1 MSLWQ
6 DVSPVSVFV
15 HISLKGQRCSFVTWA
30 AFYMLTR
37 MRASDCLSLFLRYL
51 LLIGLSDCIGVPLV
65 VQSYRSLLCCISS
78 RKGCFCA
85 TLDYRRVPLS
95 QKSRVIREAQ
105 EVCHAYSSHSSTFW
119 KVQWTAT
126 SNFLRHILYGPRL
139 VPCSCSR
146 TLVVSCAGF
155 RPTNDTIGALRQQGS
170 LSLCV

>member
-1 MSLWQ
+1 MRRQSLF
-6 DVSPVSVFV
+6 SSI
-15 HISLKGQRCSFVTWA
+15 ISLKGQWCSFVTWA

-95 QKSRVIREAQ
+95 QVQGYMRRTSLPCLLKPFLYVLESTMDRDFQ
-105 EVCHAYSSHSSTFW
+105 FSSTYPLW
-119 KVQWTAT
+119 
-126 SNFLRHILYGPRL
+126 P
-139 VPCSCSR
+139 
-146 TLVVSCAGF
+146 
-155 RPTNDTIGALRQQGS
+155 TIGS
-170 LSLCV
+170 L